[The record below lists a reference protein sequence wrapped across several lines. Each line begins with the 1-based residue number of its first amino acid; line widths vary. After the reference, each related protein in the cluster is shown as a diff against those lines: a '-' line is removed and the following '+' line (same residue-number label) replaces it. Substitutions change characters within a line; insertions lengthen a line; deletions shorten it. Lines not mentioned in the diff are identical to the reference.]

1 MDEHRGINKELE
13 DIKKN
18 HTEMKKSITEI
29 LKIH

>member
-1 MDEHRGINKELE
+1 MRMDEHRGINKELE

-29 LKIH
+29 